1 MAMVRKEVPAGV
13 FKQGCLALIDDVAAS
28 KREIVIT
35 TRGKPEA
42 RVVPMEDPREREKE
56 LLAQWR
62 GKARQLVQDDELMS
76 ATSELVDWKA
86 LEE

>member
-1 MAMVRKEVPAGV
+1 MVRKEVPAGA

-28 KREIVIT
+28 KQEIIIT
-35 TRGKPEA
+35 KRGKPVA
-42 RVVPMEDPREREKE
+42 RLVPMEDPREREKE

-62 GKARQLVQDDELMS
+62 GKARQLVADDELMS
-76 ATSELVDWKA
+76 ATSELVNWKA